1 MSIPFLTEDLARQRV
16 VELRDEAGRL
26 RTVRR
31 RTLGPAA
38 QLTNL
43 RRRLARVSV
52 P

>member
-31 RTLGPAA
+31 ARRINDARWV
-38 QLTNL
+38 
-43 RRRLARVSV
+43 RRRS
-52 P
+52 